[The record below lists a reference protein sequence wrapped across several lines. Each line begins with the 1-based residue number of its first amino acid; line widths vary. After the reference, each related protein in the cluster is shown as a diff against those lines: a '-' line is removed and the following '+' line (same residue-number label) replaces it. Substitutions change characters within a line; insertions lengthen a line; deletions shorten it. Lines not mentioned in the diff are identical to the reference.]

1 MLNAG
6 LRGCCEHRVQRVLL
20 CAQHANQ
27 ALEERLASLKRGERH
42 ANGDQP
48 LEHG

>member
-1 MLNAG
+1 MRDCVGAASIVFNG
-6 LRGCCEHRVQRVLL
+6 VLL

-27 ALEERLASLKRGERH
+27 ALEERLASLKSGERH